1 MLENISKKRVV
12 KYLNELELNTNITYK
27 YQISLTLFIY
37 LMITQIIL
45 KQVQNNWLSVE
56 EIYYLHERVDWV
68 KV

>member
-12 KYLNELELNTNITYK
+12 KYLKELELNTNITYK

-37 LMITQIIL
+37 LMITLIIL

>member
-12 KYLNELELNTNITYK
+12 KYLKELELNTNITYK

-45 KQVQNNWLSVE
+45 KQVQNNWLSFE

>member
-12 KYLNELELNTNITYK
+12 KYLKELELNTNITYK

-45 KQVQNNWLSVE
+45 KQVQNN
-56 EIYYLHERVDWV
+56 
-68 KV
+68 

>member
-12 KYLNELELNTNITYK
+12 KYLKELELNTNITYK

>member
-1 MLENISKKRVV
+1 MSENIWKKHVV
-12 KYLNELELNTNITYK
+12 KYLKELELNTNITYK

-45 KQVQNNWLSVE
+45 KQVQNNWLSAE

>member
-1 MLENISKKRVV
+1 MSENIWKKHVV
-12 KYLNELELNTNITYK
+12 KYLKELELNTNITYK